1 MGAVEVSTLT
11 QSPALL
17 PALSSPSQVAVTKGV
32 SLRTPPNSPPK
43 LSGKKTPEQPRL
55 RRHRRYY
62 MPDGNVVI
70 QVEHTLFRLD
80 LSVLHENSPILRNLV
95 PPIQSGKLPIIGYND
110 RRPLVLREI
119 AEADF
124 ICLVSLLF
132 PKESNP
138 PKQPAVDDMLSVLK
152 LATSFQMDNIRTT
165 AMNQLHSLPID
176 PIRKIAIWEE
186 FHLDPDLLLPAY
198 ATLCQRS
205 EPLTLSMTMT
215 LGIRNFTKVAASR
228 DYYRQRVGCC
238 GCRKSLSVEESQAI
252 AEEIVQIVF
261 AKRASTG
268 EKPNLLCEA
277 DLSTSCMPLR

>member
-1 MGAVEVSTLT
+1 
-11 QSPALL
+11 
-17 PALSSPSQVAVTKGV
+17 
-32 SLRTPPNSPPK
+32 
-43 LSGKKTPEQPRL
+43 
-55 RRHRRYY
+55 
-62 MPDGNVVI
+62 
-70 QVEHTLFRLD
+70 
-80 LSVLHENSPILRNLV
+80 
-95 PPIQSGKLPIIGYND
+95 
-110 RRPLVLREI
+110 
-119 AEADF
+119 
-124 ICLVSLLF
+124 
-132 PKESNP
+132 
-138 PKQPAVDDMLSVLK
+138 MLSVLK
-152 LATSFQMDNIRTT
+152 LATSFQMNNIRTT

-228 DYYRQRVGCC
+228 DYYRQRVGCR

-268 EKPNLLCEA
+268 EKPYLLYPHQFVAGTTYGHPRLIDFDWSGREGEVQHPGNLNTDAGFPEGVDA
-277 DLSTSCMPLR
+277 YDFITAEHDRIMLRKYEEYFRSGE